1 MNTPSPEPESVGKTA
16 MSTGVR
22 PLAPERRDEVLRR
35 LRRIEGQV
43 RGIQRMIAEG
53 RDCRDIVHQIA
64 AIRQALASANSVVL
78 ECYAQHCLNDTENCR
93 AETINELIELFK
105 DVC

>member
-1 MNTPSPEPESVGKTA
+1 
-16 MSTGVR
+16 MSTPPPTPDPASERPMDAGGH
-22 PLAPERRDEVLRR
+22 PLAPERRDELIRR

-43 RGIQRMIAEG
+43 RGIQRMVEEG

-78 ECYAQHCLNDTENCR
+78 ECYAQNCLSDSERCR
-93 AETINELIELFK
+93 AETISELIELFK
-105 DVC
+105 EVC